1 MTYLLALKLWLSN
14 VRLSELDIDE
24 YTKKQL
30 LKYMIM
36 NNISRVPYKWI
47 LISLKQGTPW
57 IN

>member
-24 YTKKQL
+24 YTKGQL

-47 LISLKQGTPW
+47 LISLKQGVLHG
-57 IN
+57 